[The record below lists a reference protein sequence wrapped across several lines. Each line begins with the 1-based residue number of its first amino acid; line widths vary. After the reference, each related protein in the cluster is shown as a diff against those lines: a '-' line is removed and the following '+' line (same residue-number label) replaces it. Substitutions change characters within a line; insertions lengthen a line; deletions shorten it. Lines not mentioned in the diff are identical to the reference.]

1 MKVECLEWQALSPE
15 DALQIGE
22 LTFAIWGP
30 KDKPDARPQPAG
42 NYTGY
47 CGSASRRPRRYVVR
61 DGGRI
66 VSHASVF
73 AREIDVAGHRY
84 IAAALGGVCTYE
96 EYRGKGYAAE
106 IVRAVLQQVDRGD
119 FELCLFQTGIPA
131 FYEKLGCRCISNRII
146 NSLSDNPEKHP
157 LWEEHMMV
165 YPRSLAWPDG
175 TLDLLG
181 PCY

>member
-1 MKVECLEWQALSPE
+1 MNVECLEWQSLNPE

-30 KDKPDARPQPAG
+30 KDKPDARPRPAG
-42 NYTGY
+42 NYQGYTGP
-47 CGSASRRPRRYVVR
+47 ANRRPRRYVIR

-73 AREIDVAGHRY
+73 AREIDVAGRRY
-84 IAAALGGVCTYE
+84 TAAALGGVCTYE
-96 EYRGKGYAAE
+96 EHRGKGYAAE
-106 IVRAVLQQVDRGD
+106 ICREIFHLVDRGD

-131 FYEKLGCRCISNRII
+131 FYEKLGCRRISNRVI
-146 NSLSDNPEKHP
+146 NSLAKDPQKYP
-157 LWEEHMMV
+157 LWEEYLLI
-165 YPRSLAWPDG
+165 YPGSFSLPDG

-181 PCY
+181 PGF